1 MQKFVTLYHPELEGG
16 KCQSDITRVPE
27 IVKAHPQGCFRGT
40 FFKDQDQRTES
51 GPLTLVFAIRRA
63 RDLLLEGCDYHG
75 MELQIEA
82 AGQVL
87 PQLPVAAELMRVLN
101 AQDTLVHV
109 NGSVF
114 KTTGEVFGFQ
124 QVYDDAVHCI
134 EALKRLG
141 FTQETMAI
149 HATPEEICVEV
160 HGGATGCGVS
170 DNPGE
175 FHYRLLGFV
184 AGIKA
189 VGNRPVKHEVKTI
202 LLNSCQPSFQV
213 LLPGSNHPSL
223 HRPKVGVGASHFA
236 YGIAAFSD
244 FCGKKRSLQE
254 CLQET
259 FAWVKFVQ
267 AEMPPIPGLQ
277 AKVEK
282 MPLPPMPGAA
292 GTVAA
297 SGSARHQ
304 APTTGFQPLKNRI
317 SQDLAFLQKPPAV
330 YNSLANGLDKTLGG
344 GWLAGGIHII
354 AGPRESGKATML
366 MQQAFVSEKK
376 MPVLFVSYEQNLRE
390 FMLRAVSMN
399 SGVNYNE
406 TLGHLPLAGSLGE
419 TARSE
424 CGAAVEKLL
433 NEISPTLY
441 FSGVENTHDGFDPHE
456 FKKLAEMIPGDREK
470 LVIIESACKEDFA
483 DEFAPKM
490 RQLREIAAAGRL
502 TFIISCHYPI
512 ASDKRP
518 HFIEE
523 TDIEILE
530 KFQRHTDSLLIIET
544 ERNNLRRFVAMIKGQ
559 IDAQLV
565 SSLEQKAL
573 QTANN
578 KRFKTDTYSLMRLI
592 HNRLG
597 RRDLLLFLYQ
607 PEVMRF
613 FELASL
619 AMSRP

>member
-27 IVKAHPQGCFRGT
+27 VVKAHPLGCFRST
-40 FFKDQDQRTES
+40 FFKDADQRTES

-63 RDLLLEGCDYHG
+63 RDLLLEGCDYQG
-75 MELQIEA
+75 MEIHIET

-87 PQLPVAAELMRVLN
+87 PQLPVAGELMRVLN
-101 AQDTLVHV
+101 APDTLVHV

-160 HGGATGCGVS
+160 HGGATGSGAS

-184 AGIKA
+184 AGIKV
-189 VGNRPVKHEVKTI
+189 VGNRPVKNDVKTI

-213 LLPGSNHPSL
+213 LLPGSNHPAL

-259 FAWVKFVQ
+259 FAWVKFIQ
-267 AEMPPIPGLQ
+267 AELPPIPGLQ

-282 MPLPPMPGAA
+282 MPLLPMPGAPGTAIA
-292 GTVAA
+292 G
-297 SGSARHQ
+297 GSARPL
-304 APTTGFQPLKNRI
+304 APSNGFQPLKNRI
-317 SQDLAFLQKPPAV
+317 AEDKTLLQKLPAV
-330 YNSLANGLDKTLGG
+330 CNSIANGLDKTLGG
-344 GWLAGGIHII
+344 GWLTGGIHLI
-354 AGPRESGKATML
+354 AGPREAGKATML
-366 MQQAFVSEKK
+366 MQQAFTSEKK

-390 FMLRAVSMN
+390 FLLRAISIN

-406 TLGHLPLAGSLGE
+406 ILGHLPLAGSIGE
-419 TARSE
+419 TARAG
-424 CGAAVEKLL
+424 CGTAVEKLL

-441 FSGVENTHDGFDPHE
+441 FSGVETTRDGFDPQE
-456 FKKLAEMIPGDREK
+456 FKKLAEMIPGDCEK
-470 LVIIESACKEDFA
+470 LVIIESACQEDFA
-483 DEFAPKM
+483 GEFAPKM
-490 RQLREIAAAGRL
+490 RQLREIAAAGHL

-512 ASDKRP
+512 TSTKRP

-530 KFQRHTDSLLIIET
+530 KFQRYTDSVLIMET

-573 QTANN
+573 QNASN

-592 HNRLG
+592 HNRFG